1 MGRASY
7 TLRLTLRALHDLGV
21 KDGAPDDF
29 DDIRQKSVDRDI
41 VSKFIKLRTVT
52 PTGTEGPMRNVGRP
66 DIYSLHGRDGI
77 RAATWHDDEFGI
89 CWLLGVVREH
99 DYASI
104 EERSNNGELL
114 PTEDDYAIYFEQTP
128 SFEELAT
135 VELHAVV
142 SAALLSP
149 LTPQEATLGGLVRTF
164 VAAVAEQL
172 NGSHIAD
179 LFIGVLLP
187 PLPRGRAR
195 PTDWPGSALLER
207 LAELATGIE
216 FEELDVAVPI
226 QIPNGPTQWRDVNP
240 KREMVI
246 VVKNYSAPTTHSE
259 NER

>member
-21 KDGAPDDF
+21 KEAAPDDF
-29 DDIRQKSVDRDI
+29 DDIRRKSVNRDI
-41 VSKFIKLRTVT
+41 VSKFLKLRTAT

-89 CWLLGVVREH
+89 CWLLGVVKEH

-104 EERSNNGELL
+104 EERSKNGELL

-128 SFEELAT
+128 SFEELVT
-135 VELHAVV
+135 VDLRTVV
-142 SAALLSP
+142 SAALMRP
-149 LTPQEATLGGLVRTF
+149 FTPQEATLGNLVRTF
-164 VAAVAEQL
+164 VATVVEQV
-172 NGSHIAD
+172 NGAHIAD

-216 FEELDVAVPI
+216 FEELDVSVPI
-226 QIPNGPTQWRDVNP
+226 QIPNGPTRWRDVNP
-240 KREMVI
+240 TREMVI
-246 VVKNYSAPTTHSE
+246 VVKNYSVPTTYSE

>member
-1 MGRASY
+1 MGRGSY
-7 TLRLTLRALHDLGV
+7 TLRLTLRALHDLRV
-21 KDGAPDDF
+21 KGAAPDDF
-29 DDIRQKSVDRDI
+29 EDIRQKSIDRDI
-41 VSKFIKLRTVT
+41 VSKFLKLRIVA

-89 CWLLGVVREH
+89 CWLLGVVKEH

-104 EERSNNGELL
+104 EERSKNGELL

-128 SFEELAT
+128 SFEELVT
-135 VELHAVV
+135 VDLHAVV
-142 SAALLSP
+142 SEALMSP
-149 LTPQEATLGGLVRTF
+149 FTPQEATLGGLVRTF

-187 PLPRGRAR
+187 PLPRGVAR
-195 PTDWPGSALLER
+195 PIDWPGSALLER

-216 FEELDVAVPI
+216 FEELDVAAPI
-226 QIPNGPTQWRDVNP
+226 QVPNGPTHWRDVNP
-240 KREMVI
+240 RREMVI
-246 VVKNYSAPTTHSE
+246 VVKNYSAPTSHSE